1 MKKCILFV
9 ISALLLAAC
18 AEKPVEALISPEQVT
33 LTGNGFSEFKVAGDV
48 KLMMVPQADND
59 KLWMV
64 RATLPL
70 QKVGENPVDG
80 LDLDLNLLDANGTKL
95 REGFSLV
102 GEDVAN
108 MIPLFNAAAPLDKP
122 LVFVAAPDA
131 RKDFSFKEACDLIS
145 GTQALSL
152 NVHLFKS
159 AASLAAEVAALE
171 EAAQD
176 GAVAAEEAKEKD
188 KPLTLNSL
196 LEKHGVYWQ
205 LNQYDKAL
213 KDRDKKKAKQIEDK
227 LFSICKKVKAD
238 PTVPES
244 LSKKFRDY
252 IETEEDRI
260 EDKY

>member
-1 MKKCILFV
+1 MKKIFLFV
-9 ISALLLAAC
+9 ISLLLLAAC
-18 AEKPVEALISPEQVT
+18 AEKPVESVISQDAVT
-33 LTGNGFSEFKVAGDV
+33 ITGNGFSDFVLGGDA

-64 RATLPL
+64 RATVPL
-70 QKVGENPVDG
+70 QKVGEGEVDG
-80 LDLDLNLLDANGTKL
+80 MNLDLNLLDANGTKV
-95 REGFSLV
+95 REGFFLV
-102 GEDVAN
+102 GEDVDN
-108 MIPLFNAAAPLDKP
+108 MIPLINAGSTLDKP
-122 LVFVAAPDA
+122 FVFVAAEDG
-131 RKDFSFKEACDLIS
+131 RKDFSFKEAAELI
-145 GTQALSL
+145 GNTQSLSL
-152 NVHLFKS
+152 NIHLFKS
-159 AASLAAEVAALE
+159 AAALEQEAAAEA
-171 EAAQD
+171 
-176 GAVAAEEAKEKD
+176 KD

-205 LNQYDKAL
+205 LSQYDKAL

-227 LFSICKKVKAD
+227 LYSICKQVKAD